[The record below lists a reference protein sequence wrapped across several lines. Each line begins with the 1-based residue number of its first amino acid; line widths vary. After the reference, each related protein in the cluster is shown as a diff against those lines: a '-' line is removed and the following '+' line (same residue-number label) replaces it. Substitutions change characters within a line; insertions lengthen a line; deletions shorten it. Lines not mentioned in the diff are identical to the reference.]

1 MIKAILMDFNG
12 VIINDE
18 PLQMKAYQDILKG
31 EGVDLTE
38 EQYYSCMG
46 MNDKAF
52 VEAAFKFGEKEI
64 SNEKTEEIIKQKTAK
79 WREIVDEEVPLFDG
93 VENFIRKMEK
103 EFALGV
109 VSMARREEIEY
120 ILEKTN
126 LLNCFSVIVGAE
138 EISTYK
144 PDPECYLTG
153 FNEVDAV
160 RTRLGGNPIVHDDCV
175 VIEDAPQGI
184 VAGKRA
190 GLKTLG
196 ITNTV
201 SAEELREAGADVVT
215 HNLNDWMPDSFR
227 RVFAHRV

>member
-1 MIKAILMDFNG
+1 MDFNG
-12 VIINDE
+12 IIINDE
-18 PLQMKAYQDILKG
+18 PLQMKAYQEILKD

-38 EQYYSCMG
+38 DQYYSCMG
-46 MNDKAF
+46 MNDRAF
-52 VEAAFKFGEKEI
+52 VEAAFNLSKKEVPAENI
-64 SNEKTEEIIKQKTAK
+64 AGIIDQKTAR
-79 WREIVDEEVPLFDG
+79 WRELVEEEIPLFDG

-126 LLNCFSVIVGAE
+126 LSNCFSVIVSAE
-138 EISTYK
+138 EISTCK

-160 RTRLGGNPIVHDDCV
+160 RTRLGGNPIVHEDCV

-184 VAGKRA
+184 VAGKLA

-215 HNLNDWMPDSFR
+215 KNLNDWMPDSFR

>member
-12 VIINDE
+12 VIIDDE
-18 PLQMKAYQDILKG
+18 PLQMKAYQEILKG

-46 MNDKAF
+46 MNDRAF
-52 VEAAFKFGEKEI
+52 VEAAFNLSKKEVPSEKI
-64 SNEKTEEIIKQKTAK
+64 AGIIDQKTAR
-79 WREIVDEEVPLFDG
+79 WREIVDEEIPLFDG

-120 ILEKTN
+120 IREKTN
-126 LLNCFSVIVGAE
+126 LSNCFSVIVSAE
-138 EISTYK
+138 EILTYK

-160 RTRLGGNPIVHDDCV
+160 RTRLGGNPIV
-175 VIEDAPQGI
+175 Q
-184 VAGKRA
+184 
-190 GLKTLG
+190 
-196 ITNTV
+196 
-201 SAEELREAGADVVT
+201 
-215 HNLNDWMPDSFR
+215 
-227 RVFAHRV
+227 

>member
-18 PLQMKAYQDILKG
+18 PVQMKVYQEILKD

-46 MNDKAF
+46 MNDRTF
-52 VEAAFKFGEKEI
+52 VEEAFKLSGKEVEADKI
-64 SNEKTEEIIKQKTAK
+64 E
-79 WREIVDEEVPLFDG
+79 EIVDNKTAIWRTIVDKEIPLFDG
-93 VENFIRKMEK
+93 VENFVRKMEK

-126 LLNCFSVIVGAE
+126 LSDCFSVIVSAE

-160 RTRLGGNPIVHDDCV
+160 RTRLGGNPIVHSDCV

-184 VAGKRA
+184 IAGKRA

-201 SAEELREAGADVVT
+201 SAEKLREAGADVVT
-215 HNLNDWMPDSFR
+215 KNLNDWMPDSFR
-227 RVFAHRV
+227 RVFSHRV

>member
-12 VIINDE
+12 IIINDE
-18 PLQMKAYQDILKG
+18 PLQLKAYQEILKS
-31 EGVDLTE
+31 EGIDLTE

-46 MNDKAF
+46 MDDKTFLESSFKNSGKEVSADK
-52 VEAAFKFGEKEI
+52 VEGFI
-64 SNEKTEEIIKQKTAK
+64 TQKTAK
-79 WREIVDEEVPLFDG
+79 WREMIDKEIPLFDG
-93 VENFIRKMEK
+93 VENFVRKMEK

-120 ILEKTN
+120 VLEKVGLRSYFFT
-126 LLNCFSVIVGAE
+126 IVSAE
-138 EISTYK
+138 DVLACK

-160 RTRLGGNPIVHDDCV
+160 RTRLGGNPIVHRDCV
-175 VIEDAPQGI
+175 VIEDSPQGI
-184 VAGKRA
+184 IAGKRA

-201 SAEELREAGADVVT
+201 SKEKLREAGADVVSK
-215 HNLNDWMPDSFR
+215 NLDDWMPDSFR
-227 RVFAHRV
+227 RVFV